1 MSMERLTAVFRDVF
15 EKPDLILNPKMS
27 AKDVDNWDSFNHI
40 NLVASIET
48 EFSVSFTTDEIA
60 DLQNVGDLI
69 ELLKSK
75 GVEISW

>member
-1 MSMERLTAVFRDVF
+1 MSIERLTAVFRDVF
-15 EKPDLILNPKMS
+15 ENLNLVLSPKMS

-48 EFSVSFTTDEIA
+48 EFGVSFTTDEIA
-60 DLQNVGDLI
+60 DLQNVGDLVK
-69 ELLKSK
+69 LLKSK